1 MEADV
6 LVAGEQV
13 QQGARDAGQAL
24 EVAQSGRVHVDPAE
38 ADPFGLDVADPR
50 ARPVETGGTA
60 AQAAAE
66 VEVVESALD
75 HAAGSLWMM
84 SASASSRANRSGM
97 AISSSADLQ

>member
-13 QQGARDAGQAL
+13 QQGTRDTGQAL
-24 EVAQSGRVHVDPAE
+24 EVAQAGRVHVDPAE
-38 ADPFGLDVADPR
+38 ADPFGLHVADPR

-75 HAAGSLWMM
+75 HAAGSF
-84 SASASSRANRSGM
+84 SRT
-97 AISSSADLQ
+97 

>member
-1 MEADV
+1 MEPHV
-6 LVAGEQV
+6 LVAGEEV
-13 QQGARDAGQAL
+13 QQGARDTGQAL

-75 HAAGSLWMM
+75 HAAGSF
-84 SASASSRANRSGM
+84 SRT
-97 AISSSADLQ
+97 